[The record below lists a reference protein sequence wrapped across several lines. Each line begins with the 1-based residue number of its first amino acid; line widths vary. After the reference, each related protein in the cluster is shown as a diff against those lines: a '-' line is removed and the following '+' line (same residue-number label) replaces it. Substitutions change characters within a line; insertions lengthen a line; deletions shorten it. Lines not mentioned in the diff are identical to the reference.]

1 MSPYF
6 IYADCVYMLAETR
19 WGEHGGDL
27 LNTSIIL
34 AWKALRVRIDKSVRL
49 RFYLW
54 RQTHS
59 YRVVRVDAE

>member
-1 MSPYF
+1 MGG
-6 IYADCVYMLAETR
+6 
-19 WGEHGGDL
+19 GEHGGDL

-49 RFYLW
+49 RFYLC
-54 RQTHS
+54 RHTHS